1 MGIDRKDIDDKYKW
15 KIDLMYSSQESIDK
29 DISKIKSY
37 INEIKEYKGKLSQS
51 KENMYEALNIYEK
64 ASQLLQNLYVYTH
77 MKQHE
82 DTRINENQAMA
93 TKTDML
99 STELSTASSYM
110 VPEII
115 AIDESKLKEYLEDEK
130 LSFYKK
136 YIEEILREKPHT
148 LSEKEEEILAAV
160 SDLTSVPENAY
171 DMLSYADMDFP
182 KIENEDG
189 EMVKLTHSNFST
201 FLKSKNNKVRKN
213 AFDAMYKTY
222 DKYKNTF
229 ASMLYGGIKSEIF
242 YSKTRKYE
250 SALYASL
257 FQDDISFDVYN
268 NLIKAVDE
276 NLDTLNRYV
285 DIKKKFL
292 GLEDIH
298 MYDLYVPLTENFDMK
313 IPYEEAQE
321 IVLNALKPLG
331 EEYLGLIKRAFE
343 ENWIDVYE
351 NEGKQ
356 GGAYSWGS
364 YDSHPYILM
373 GSLAVGCGSSDSSNS
388 NKITISGSTSVGP
401 VVEILGEDF
410 EAKNEGVSIEVQQI
424 GSSAGIKNAI
434 DGTSQIGMASR
445 DLKDEEKAA
454 GLKET
459 QIAIDGIAVIT
470 NKNNTV
476 KDLTL
481 EQVKDIYTGKITN
494 WKEVGGN
501 DAPIVVVSRED
512 GSGTRDGF
520 QENVGFESEELT
532 KDAQISDGSGNI
544 KSIVEGNENAIG
556 YISFGYVDENVN
568 ALTIDGVELNAENVK
583 NDSYA
588 IARPFLF
595 ANKEDVITEQGKN
608 FIDFILSEEGQNVV
622 EENGFISVN

>member
-1 MGIDRKDIDDKYKW
+1 M
-15 KIDLMYSSQESIDK
+15 
-29 DISKIKSY
+29 
-37 INEIKEYKGKLSQS
+37 
-51 KENMYEALNIYEK
+51 LNK
-64 ASQLLQNLYVYTH
+64 RVATLLIGT
-77 MKQHE
+77 
-82 DTRINENQAMA
+82 
-93 TKTDML
+93 
-99 STELSTASSYM
+99 
-110 VPEII
+110 
-115 AIDESKLKEYLEDEK
+115 
-130 LSFYKK
+130 
-136 YIEEILREKPHT
+136 
-148 LSEKEEEILAAV
+148 
-160 SDLTSVPENAY
+160 
-171 DMLSYADMDFP
+171 
-182 KIENEDG
+182 
-189 EMVKLTHSNFST
+189 
-201 FLKSKNNKVRKN
+201 
-213 AFDAMYKTY
+213 
-222 DKYKNTF
+222 
-229 ASMLYGGIKSEIF
+229 
-242 YSKTRKYE
+242 
-250 SALYASL
+250 
-257 FQDDISFDVYN
+257 
-268 NLIKAVDE
+268 
-276 NLDTLNRYV
+276 
-285 DIKKKFL
+285 
-292 GLEDIH
+292 
-298 MYDLYVPLTENFDMK
+298 
-313 IPYEEAQE
+313 
-321 IVLNALKPLG
+321 
-331 EEYLGLIKRAFE
+331 
-343 ENWIDVYE
+343 
-351 NEGKQ
+351 
-356 GGAYSWGS
+356 
-364 YDSHPYILM
+364 ILM

-532 KDAQISDGSGNI
+532 KDAQISDGSG
-544 KSIVEGNENAIG
+544 

-595 ANKEDVITEQGKN
+595 VNKEDVITEQGKN

-622 EENGFISVN
+622 EENRFISVN